1 MKKDQF
7 KSPDHYDLDLLLTDE
22 QLMVRSSVRDWVKGN
37 VSPIIEDAVLMGN
50 FPKEFIRGLA
60 NIGAFGSFLPVK
72 YGGSGL
78 DFISYGLM
86 MQELERGD
94 SSLRVLS
101 SIQTSLVMNSIYKYG
116 SEDQKI
122 KYLIPLSEGKLI
134 GSFGM
139 TEPDHGSDPKSMKTK
154 FVEKDDYF
162 LINGSKMWIG
172 HAPICDMAVVW
183 AKGEND
189 EIAGFII
196 DRNTP
201 GFSTS
206 KISNKWSY
214 RASETG
220 ELILDN
226 IKLPKDK
233 LLNHSKE
240 FKNLFECLNIARYG
254 VSWGSL
260 GIAMDCYDVALNY
273 SIEREQFGKKIAS
286 FQLIQKKLSDML
298 TEITKAQILVWRLGV
313 LMNENKA
320 TFEQISM
327 AKRSNVKMASNIA
340 RESRSILAGM
350 GITSEY
356 PVMRHLMNIET
367 LVTYLGTE
375 EIHTLITGRK
385 ITGISAFA

>member
-1 MKKDQF
+1 
-7 KSPDHYDLDLLLTDE
+7 
-22 QLMVRSSVRDWVKGN
+22 
-37 VSPIIEDAVLMGN
+37 
-50 FPKEFIRGLA
+50 
-60 NIGAFGSFLPVK
+60 
-72 YGGSGL
+72 
-78 DFISYGLM
+78 M

-122 KYLIPLSEGKLI
+122 KYLIPLSKGELI

-233 LLNHSKE
+233 LLNHSKK

-273 SIEREQFGKKIAS
+273 SFEREQFGKKIAS